1 MEMDVL
7 LKKREIIYKGIH
19 YTDVIANNIEKGG
32 ELLDFTLSGDDQEMK
47 YEITT
52 SYAGGLTVVTDE
64 LVYRNDLLHLW
75 KIVLDNQKTY
85 LIFSRE
91 EYDYY
96 LNILRKDDVN

>member
-1 MEMDVL
+1 MDVL

-96 LNILRKDDVN
+96 LNILRKGDVN